1 VPGLGQALNRRPWL
15 AALFLVPSLTVL
27 LVGVFIVTSQS
38 PARLAAW
45 IAAPA
50 VLGTV
55 LTLNLLFLIGRLVAV
70 GQGFLDADRT
80 APIGRLGAAGL
91 VVLAI
96 LVIAPH
102 VLIYRYGTALGDT
115 FARVFDQPRP
125 AGAVAGGSSP
135 PATPEP
141 RLDER
146 VNILIVG
153 VDKLRWRPSTLTDT
167 MMVASLDPV
176 GKTISLLS
184 VPRDLIRVP
193 LGDGERYE
201 PKLNS
206 LMSYADEHPE
216 VYPAGGIATLERAL
230 GALLNI
236 KIHYY
241 ARMDLPGFVNMV
253 DAVGGVDVT
262 VTQGF
267 EDPTYDGYNLE
278 KRGWSVTAGKHHFDG
293 SNALAFARSRK
304 AVGETDFARA
314 SRQQQIL
321 IALREAVTKDG
332 TGLLF
337 KIPDL
342 LDAVGQ
348 TIRTDLP
355 TSRLP
360 QLAAIVDEIGDG
372 SVYRAVIRHPLVR
385 SKNTQ
390 YGSSLIPNLKAIAK
404 VAADLFPPPGTTPI
418 PWPTPE
424 PTKSPR
430 PAASP

>member
-1 VPGLGQALNRRPWL
+1 VPGLGEALNRRPRL

-27 LVGVFIVTSQS
+27 LVGVSIVTSQS

-70 GQGFLDADRT
+70 GQGFLGADRA

-125 AGAVAGGSSP
+125 ARVVAGGSSP

-184 VPRDLIRVP
+184 VP
-193 LGDGERYE
+193 
-201 PKLNS
+201 
-206 LMSYADEHPE
+206 
-216 VYPAGGIATLERAL
+216 AT
-230 GALLNI
+230 
-236 KIHYY
+236 
-241 ARMDLPGFVNMV
+241 
-253 DAVGGVDVT
+253 
-262 VTQGF
+262 
-267 EDPTYDGYNLE
+267 
-278 KRGWSVTAGKHHFDG
+278 
-293 SNALAFARSRK
+293 
-304 AVGETDFARA
+304 
-314 SRQQQIL
+314 
-321 IALREAVTKDG
+321 
-332 TGLLF
+332 
-337 KIPDL
+337 
-342 LDAVGQ
+342 
-348 TIRTDLP
+348 
-355 TSRLP
+355 
-360 QLAAIVDEIGDG
+360 
-372 SVYRAVIRHPLVR
+372 
-385 SKNTQ
+385 
-390 YGSSLIPNLKAIAK
+390 
-404 VAADLFPPPGTTPI
+404 
-418 PWPTPE
+418 
-424 PTKSPR
+424 
-430 PAASP
+430 